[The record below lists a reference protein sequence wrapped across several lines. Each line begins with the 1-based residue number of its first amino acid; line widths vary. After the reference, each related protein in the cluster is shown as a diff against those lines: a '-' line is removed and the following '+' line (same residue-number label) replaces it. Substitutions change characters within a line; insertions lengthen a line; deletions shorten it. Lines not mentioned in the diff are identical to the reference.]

1 MDRRHFFA
9 QLVAATWGVRTLYA
23 DEATPASGN
32 VEEQFNS
39 LMNVLNKTAGGKQF
53 WADVWFYRDWRIQC
67 HSVTGHYRLLDGSN
81 RRHVSGTYD
90 DCINKVDEI
99 RKRDN
104 LQPMQ
109 GKAAIV
115 LHGLFRTRSCMS
127 AIGGALT
134 NAGGYTV
141 FCMGYPTTRG
151 SVETHAR
158 SLDSVVRSLEGISEL
173 NFIGHSLGNLVVRHW
188 LKDFIS
194 ADRSL
199 PKGQTFG
206 RMVML
211 APPNHQPQLATALI
225 RGSLAR
231 LVAGP
236 SAEALASGWET
247 LAHRLGT
254 PNFEF
259 GILAGGKQDAK
270 GFNPLLP
277 GDDDGVV
284 TVESTRLAGAR
295 DFRILPVLHSFFMND
310 KRVHEHAIRFLQHG
324 HFVSAET
331 RQPVTTDLA
340 SRMP

>member
-9 QLVAATWGVRTLYA
+9 QLVGATWGIRTLYA

-90 DCINKVDEI
+90 DCINKMDEI

-134 NAGGYTV
+134 NAGGYTRL
-141 FCMGYPTTRG
+141 FLGYPKTRG
-151 SVETHAR
+151 RREAHPRPLGRVGR
-158 SLDSVVRSLEGISEL
+158 RLERIRGN
-173 NFIGHSLGNLVVRHW
+173 NFIGHS
-188 LKDFIS
+188 
-194 ADRSL
+194 
-199 PKGQTFG
+199 P
-206 RMVML
+206 
-211 APPNHQPQLATALI
+211 
-225 RGSLAR
+225 
-231 LVAGP
+231 
-236 SAEALASGWET
+236 
-247 LAHRLGT
+247 
-254 PNFEF
+254 
-259 GILAGGKQDAK
+259 
-270 GFNPLLP
+270 
-277 GDDDGVV
+277 
-284 TVESTRLAGAR
+284 R
-295 DFRILPVLHSFFMND
+295 DP
-310 KRVHEHAIRFLQHG
+310 
-324 HFVSAET
+324 
-331 RQPVTTDLA
+331 
-340 SRMP
+340 